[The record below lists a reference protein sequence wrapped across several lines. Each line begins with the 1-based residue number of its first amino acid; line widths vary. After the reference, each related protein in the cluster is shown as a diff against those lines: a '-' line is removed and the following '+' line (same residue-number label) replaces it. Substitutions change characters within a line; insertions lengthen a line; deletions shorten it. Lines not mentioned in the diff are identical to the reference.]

1 MARINL
7 LPWRAERRKLRQ
19 KDFLGMLALAVAVGV
34 LASFLVVSWYS
45 GRISSQN
52 ARNEFLKGEIAK
64 VDIQINNARF
74 IRPGGVLDRGDT
86 TFAQQEFD
94 ARFEC
99 GFDGDT
105 GAGTNGFDQ
114 GVGKMDGAN
123 YAAFCFNKDRASRI
137 KMM

>member
-64 VDIQINNARF
+64 VDIQIKEIEELDKKKNKLLAR
-74 IRPGGVLDRGDT
+74 
-86 TFAQQEFD
+86 
-94 ARFEC
+94 
-99 GFDGDT
+99 
-105 GAGTNGFDQ
+105 N
-114 GVGKMDGAN
+114 
-123 YAAFCFNKDRASRI
+123 
-137 KMM
+137 